1 MTTEYET
8 QGDKMGLLKM
18 LIGGVC
24 NNLGDNDAELERS
37 GRSGGS
43 AYETFKSIMLRANF
57 RGVTDDGKRKRAR
70 EAMEHWQANMARVQ
84 KLGDY
89 VTLLQSALALFD
101 DESKKNDVWIY
112 PHRATRLQ
120 TRPPGPQRSEFAE
133 VNTPVTERNSDK
145 VELLLNRMR
154 ELLE

>member
-8 QGDKMGLLKM
+8 PGDKMGLLRM

-24 NNLGDNDAELERS
+24 NNLKDNDEQLEKN
-37 GRSGGS
+37 GRSGGEK
-43 AYETFKSIMLRANF
+43 YERFKSIMLRANF
-57 RGVTDDGKRKRAR
+57 ARVTDGGKRDRAR
-70 EAMEHWQANMARVQ
+70 EAMQYWQASMALVQ

-89 VTLLQSALALFD
+89 VMLLQSALALFD
-101 DESKKNDVWIY
+101 DESKKDDVWIY
-112 PHRATRLQ
+112 PHRATMLQ
-120 TRPPGPQRSEFAE
+120 SRKPGPQRSDFGG
-133 VNTPVTERNSDK
+133 VVTPVTARNSDR